1 MKFFKNLLSAFLGCF
16 LALGMIFFVM
26 MSMLTALVPSE
37 EPVMVKESSILR
49 IDLKN
54 AIGEQ
59 TVEDP
64 FDFSSILPSAL
75 SSGST
80 NQLGIL
86 DAVKAIDAA
95 AEDPNIKFVYITN
108 CSYSFGTAY
117 LEELRNAIV
126 RFRTSGKPVIAYGDG
141 FSLGGYYLASAAD
154 KIYADEMANAQ
165 ITGISTTIFF
175 LKDILNHLGVEMQL
189 IRHGKYKSAGEQY
202 IASNISEANKEQQQA
217 MVDALWKA
225 ISDEICASRG
235 ISAEKFNT
243 LVDNLELMNATNLLK
258 EGLIDGIV
266 NITEMEETLCTL
278 SGKEDADDINMM
290 AISEYVKAAVK
301 KDFKVKDK
309 IAIIYADGQINVDP
323 SQDGITYQKFVPEIQ
338 KIRKDS
344 TIKAVVLRV
353 NSPGGAANTAET
365 IRKELELLH
374 AEKPIIVSYGTVAA
388 SGGYWIS
395 AEADK
400 IFSNNTTLTGSIGV
414 FSMIP
419 SIENTLKKKLHVTPV
434 TIKSNDNA
442 DFYSMTRR
450 ISDKEEE
457 VSYEMIETIYDR
469 FLTIVSNGRG
479 MTKEAVDAVAQGRVW
494 CGNEAIAIGLVDEIG
509 GLKEAV
515 EYAAIAAGLENYR
528 ISEYPTVSTGL
539 DEMMKKF
546 GSASTALDL
555 ATSSPDE
562 IIESLYTTL
571 ESQTGIQARLPYIYQ
586 INM

>member
-1 MKFFKNLLSAFLGCF
+1 MKFLKNLFSAFLGCF

-26 MSMLTALVPSE
+26 MSMIAALAPSE
-37 EPVMVKESSILR
+37 EPLIIEESSILC

-64 FDFSSILPSAL
+64 LDLSSILPSGL
-75 SSGST
+75 STTSA

-95 AEDPNIKFVYITN
+95 ALDPNIKFVYITN
-108 CSYSFGTAY
+108 CGYSLETAY

-154 KIYADEMANAQ
+154 KIYADDMANAQ

-175 LKDILNHLGVEMQL
+175 LKDILNHLGVDMQL
-189 IRHGKYKSAGEQY
+189 IRHGKYKSAGEQF
-202 IASNISEANKEQQQA
+202 IANNISEANREQNQA
-217 MVDALWKA
+217 MVDAMWKA
-225 ISDEICASRG
+225 ISESICASRG
-235 ISAEKFNT
+235 ISIDKFNS
-243 LVDNLELMNATNLLK
+243 LVDNLQLMDSRRLL
-258 EGLIDGIV
+258 EAGLIDKIV
-266 NITEMEETLCTL
+266 TISEMEDALCTL
-278 SGKEDADDINMM
+278 AGKEDADDINMV
-290 AISEYVKAAVK
+290 ALSEYKKAAVK
-301 KDFKVKDK
+301 SDFKVKDK

-323 SQDGITYQKFVPEIQ
+323 SQEGITYQKFVPEIQ

-365 IRKELELLH
+365 IRKELALLH

-400 IFSNNTTLTGSIGV
+400 IFSNNSTLTGSIGV

-419 SIENTLKKKLHVTPV
+419 SIERTLKNKLHVTPV
-434 TIKSNDNA
+434 TINSNDNA
-442 DFYSMTRR
+442 DFYSMTRSLTDR
-450 ISDKEEE
+450 EKE
-457 VSYEMIETIYDR
+457 VSYEMIEDVYDR

-479 MTKEAVDAVAQGRVW
+479 MTKDEVDAIAQGRVW
-494 CGNEAIAIGLVDEIG
+494 CGNEAIEIGLVDEIG

-515 EYAAIAAGLENYR
+515 EYAAIAAGLDSYR
-528 ISEYPTVSTGL
+528 ISEYPKVTNGL
-539 DEMMKKF
+539 DKLMESF
-546 GSASTALDL
+546 GGASTALDL
-555 ATSSPDE
+555 ATSSPDA
-562 IIESLYTTL
+562 IIESVYSTL
-571 ESQTGIQARLPYIYQ
+571 ESRTGIQARLPYIYQ